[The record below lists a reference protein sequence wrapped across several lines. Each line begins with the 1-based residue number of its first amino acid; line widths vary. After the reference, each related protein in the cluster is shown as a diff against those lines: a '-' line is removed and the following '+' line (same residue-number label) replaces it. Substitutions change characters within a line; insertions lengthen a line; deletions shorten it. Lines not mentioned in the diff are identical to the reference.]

1 MVEHYLVILSS
12 HLQREIC
19 HQKNIAILSEK
30 EYITLSI
37 SKVECYKKDETDFYK
52 SSNGKQSF
60 GFKSPKCPPA
70 IDGFRLFESDLQRII
85 SNIEFRPVQN
95 KFLSKLNKDMNNIKK
110 TKKILINTDTSTSIY
125 KMSEED
131 YQKHLQ
137 NNITKTHKKPIEKVN
152 DVSLDG
158 NKIPQKIAKKLEI
171 DDRVEK
177 MQ

>member
-1 MVEHYLVILSS
+1 
-12 HLQREIC
+12 
-19 HQKNIAILSEK
+19 
-30 EYITLSI
+30 
-37 SKVECYKKDETDFYK
+37 
-52 SSNGKQSF
+52 
-60 GFKSPKCPPA
+60 
-70 IDGFRLFESDLQRII
+70 
-85 SNIEFRPVQN
+85 
-95 KFLSKLNKDMNNIKK
+95 MNNIKK

-125 KMSEED
+125 KMSKED

-137 NNITKTHKKPIEKVN
+137 NNITKMHKKPIEKVN